1 MWKNGIISVSAPKA
15 LYVEVKT
22 WNAILLS
29 FRPFLMFS
37 NVQLWGKTRRGW
49 WALVLHLH
57 SPKSRGICARAHY
70 QPQRAH
76 AEERKT
82 FPMRY
87 IKGFFS
93 MRKSRISCKNITEF
107 SHCCSLCPTYIQNIW
122 VAGYTQASDFCLLF
136 EFKGWYATT
145 GGPSRASTGPQHW
158 ALQAAQGKRAAGE
171 QQSQGEPVFEEDVG
185 ERTSRPKDVYHEL
198 GWGATVATHWA
209 WPRGA
214 GGAPQEQEQE

>member
-93 MRKSRISCKNITEF
+93 MRKSRISCKNITDF
-107 SHCCSLCPTYIQNIW
+107 SHCLCRVWLDIQNIW
-122 VAGYTQASDFCLLF
+122 ACSRILGFWFLTSVWIWS
-136 EFKGWYATT
+136 GWRAIT
-145 GGPSRASTGPQHW
+145 GGPCRATEGSLEHLTMEHKGMMYKHL
-158 ALQAAQGKRAAGE
+158 ALVHKALHK
-171 QQSQGEPVFEEDVG
+171 
-185 ERTSRPKDVYHEL
+185 H
-198 GWGATVATHWA
+198 
-209 WPRGA
+209 
-214 GGAPQEQEQE
+214 